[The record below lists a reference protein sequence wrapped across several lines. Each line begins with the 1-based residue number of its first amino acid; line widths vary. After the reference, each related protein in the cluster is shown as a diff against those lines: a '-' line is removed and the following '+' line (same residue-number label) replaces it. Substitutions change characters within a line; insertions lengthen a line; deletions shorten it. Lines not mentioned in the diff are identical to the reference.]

1 LRHKFPLDIIHAC
14 NQQVE
19 NQMDKQ
25 LTSTN
30 TNAQLLRI
38 NDVAT
43 LTTLSK
49 SCINLW
55 VSLAKFPEPI
65 TLCPTVKVWR
75 LKDILNWIEEQSL
88 KSSVELNKKRSKA
101 SSLKSVESII
111 DSQLEDQQQPLLKIV
126 HG

>member
-1 LRHKFPLDIIHAC
+1 
-14 NQQVE
+14 
-19 NQMDKQ
+19 MDKQ